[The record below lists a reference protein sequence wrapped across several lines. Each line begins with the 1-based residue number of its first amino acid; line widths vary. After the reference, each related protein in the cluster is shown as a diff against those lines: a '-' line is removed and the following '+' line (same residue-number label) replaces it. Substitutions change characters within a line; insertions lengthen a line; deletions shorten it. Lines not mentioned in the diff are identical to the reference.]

1 MRNSDRN
8 HKTNFFIGLSW
19 IPTLLVPVFIML
31 TSIRMLLF
39 PWFLSFEYAMP
50 GFPEDRFG
58 FTKSDRLYWSRIA
71 MDYLVNDEGIE
82 FLGDLKFPD
91 GSPVY
96 NERELQHMVDVKTAI
111 QNTLR
116 IWIIST
122 GLLIVLGLWAWR
134 GSWLAEYWNGIN
146 RGVWL
151 TIFLVIGVIIF
162 VAVGFGVFFVAFHN
176 VFFEPGTW
184 MFLWS
189 DTLIRLFP
197 ERFWRDIFIYVAI
210 LSAGL
215 GILIWAVSK
224 KAPGSIQPSIL
235 D

>member
-1 MRNSDRN
+1 MKNSDRN

-19 IPTLLVPVFIML
+19 IPTLLVPVFIVL

-39 PWFLSFEYAMP
+39 PWFLSFEYSMP

-58 FTKSDRLYWSRIA
+58 FSKSDRLYWSRIA
-71 MDYLVNDEGIE
+71 MEYLVNDEGIE
-82 FLGDLKFPD
+82 FLGDLRFAD
-91 GSPVY
+91 GSSVY
-96 NERELQHMVDVKTAI
+96 NERELQHMVDVKAAI

-116 IWIIST
+116 VWIIST

-134 GSWLAEYWNGIN
+134 GSWLAEYWHGVN

-197 ERFWRDIFIYVAI
+197 ERFWRDIFLYVAL

-215 GILIWAVSK
+215 GILVWAVSK
-224 KAPGSIQPSIL
+224 KAPGSIQPLIL